1 MLHDSLKRRLRVNRH
16 QSVLGNQSDV
26 TYREARLQ
34 HFPVCRRASK
44 AKSHVVFVN
53 HLSREETKESEYVQY
68 DSYSSLTIHPWGTLE
83 IVGSIIQ
90 NDWDSKISSHPKYD
104 EKIEV
109 PSMIGVT
116 IVNVTVLDDVIM
128 EEDGERFANQ
138 TGPLLRNFGVES
150 LITGRARLLVTRS
163 LTVDKM
169 QTYVRKEH
177 IHHWWKVINCETLST
192 ILINNFGVR
201 WKESDGS
208 IVEALRKLKFS
219 LCYAD
224 RSLEKET
231 ADAYFNLIEIYE
243 RTYGPLTAQLESKV
257 ADMIE
262 EHLPRDSQ
270 LCKDF
275 KKKKNESIR
284 QGAAETVQLCF
295 DRLKVCMENAR
306 TIIRQGQLYGSPD
319 RVICHHHQSGDSS
332 FWSEYPRPDIK
343 IIEPLKPVT
352 PDQADVPTE
361 FVACYNF
368 LKPALSENEEQE
380 RQREDEETDDGN
392 NESLGNKLDKRGEK
406 GQENHKQ
413 CMQRIKNKKERDKE
427 RKRRERIEEE
437 ERSRSNAPV
446 EYICDT
452 CGNTGHKRHEC
463 PYSGHRDVN
472 GSNLRWAD
480 SPVGQMW
487 RSYGFGS
494 YCHLI
499 NLPENDYTEQLRD
512 DQDDADRCRKKRKR
526 GQSPMRGGQ

>member
-1 MLHDSLKRRLRVNRH
+1 
-16 QSVLGNQSDV
+16 VLGNQSDV
-26 TYREARLQ
+26 TFREAKLQ
-34 HFPVCRRASK
+34 YFPTCHRVSK
-44 AKSHVVFVN
+44 AKSHIVYVN

-68 DSYSSLTIHPWGTLE
+68 DSYSSFTIHPWGTLE

-90 NDWDSKISSHPKYD
+90 NEWDSKISAHPNHD
-104 EKIEV
+104 EKTEV

-150 LITGRARLLVTRS
+150 LISGEARLLVTHS
-163 LTVDKM
+163 LIIDKT

-192 ILINNFGVR
+192 ILINYFGVQ

-208 IVEALRKLKFS
+208 IEEALMNLKFS

-224 RSLEKET
+224 RSAEDEMI
-231 ADAYFNLIEIYE
+231 DAYFNLIEIYE
-243 RTYGPLTAQLESKV
+243 RTYGPLTAHVESTI

-262 EHLPRDSQ
+262 QRLPVDSQ
-270 LCKDF
+270 LYKDF

-284 QGAAETVQLCF
+284 HGVAETVQLCF
-295 DRLKVCMENAR
+295 DRLKLCMENAR
-306 TIIRQGQLYGSPD
+306 TIIRQGQLYGSPN

-343 IIEPLKPVT
+343 IIEPLKPVA
-352 PDQADVPTE
+352 PDQADVPTV
-361 FVACYNF
+361 FVSCYNF
-368 LKPALSENEEQE
+368 LKPALSDNEVQE
-380 RQREDEETDDGN
+380 RRREEEGTADGIDEN
-392 NESLGNKLDKRGEK
+392 RGNKLGKKGEK

-437 ERSRSNAPV
+437 ERSRLNVPV

-463 PYSGHRDVN
+463 PYNGYHDVN

-480 SPVGQMW
+480 SPIGQLW
-487 RSYGFGS
+487 KSYGFGS
-494 YCHLI
+494 F
-499 NLPENDYTEQLRD
+499 NPREKLPENDYANHFRD
-512 DQDDADRCRKKRKR
+512 NQDDANICRKKRKR